1 MGSGPGPNRQPI
13 SWARAP
19 SAAMIQ
25 VKRGVGSAE
34 QVMNSQGWMEE
45 QSVCSELEGAHSS
58 KLIMRNNRSVVSP
71 PPGGGSARANHTAS
85 DAACRQSRRMAPP
98 VTPVSSLYTAI
109 VISDSDDARDLQED
123 GASSSE

>member
-58 KLIMRNNRSVVSP
+58 KLIVRNNRSVVSP
-71 PPGGGSARANHTAS
+71 PPGGGMARANHNAS
-85 DAACRQSRRMAPP
+85 DAACRHSRRMALP